1 MIKRVVFNNKAFKI
15 IDEYGY
21 KFSSNEV
28 TFNDIKIDFT
38 GHTFEDIPFKY
49 QEIKIMQADTE
60 EDILNGKVL
69 FTGYLDDINLSDM
82 KQQKEF
88 REMTLTLLSPLKM
101 ATKRCVS
108 LIGTY
113 ELNIAITRV
122 LQPLIDDGFTLNE
135 MNVPD
140 GQIITNFLIE
150 TIENCMNNICSKRN
164 IFWYINEKKEIFV
177 NAIDYLFGLQPAK
190 IINKKEKGLL
200 KIQPKIENIDYANVI
215 NFKNIRLIYHS
226 FCGEAA
232 EMKEQYPFLAI
243 NKTIKK
249 GDIINFENPIIIDE
263 STLRNYIDETGQES
277 NFYYSFYLD
286 LLLPDETYKH
296 YDIGIAINQ
305 DNTFKT
311 TGSITFSND
320 TGEEGEIVLQRDNF
334 FSNLI
339 TGFKW
344 NVDSNATIVMA
355 QADNALRYTT
365 MRFMY
370 SAEIE
375 KLKGIISESG
385 QIENT
390 VDYNEKWTSLVQLIS
405 YARSLMTQNSNTVNQ
420 VTLEYDIDPEL
431 KVGDLVEINKPEFY
445 IQGKFAVKDMSY
457 NYYNEIEQ
465 KWTITI
471 KSTDLISTYIDMFR
485 PVETEQSEEKTNTVI
500 LSEFTEEII
509 SEKHSLEV
517 EQNEHTL
524 NFKL

>member
-164 IFWYINEKKEIFV
+164 IF
-177 NAIDYLFGLQPAK
+177 
-190 IINKKEKGLL
+190 
-200 KIQPKIENIDYANVI
+200 
-215 NFKNIRLIYHS
+215 
-226 FCGEAA
+226 
-232 EMKEQYPFLAI
+232 
-243 NKTIKK
+243 
-249 GDIINFENPIIIDE
+249 
-263 STLRNYIDETGQES
+263 
-277 NFYYSFYLD
+277 
-286 LLLPDETYKH
+286 
-296 YDIGIAINQ
+296 
-305 DNTFKT
+305 
-311 TGSITFSND
+311 
-320 TGEEGEIVLQRDNF
+320 
-334 FSNLI
+334 
-339 TGFKW
+339 
-344 NVDSNATIVMA
+344 
-355 QADNALRYTT
+355 
-365 MRFMY
+365 
-370 SAEIE
+370 
-375 KLKGIISESG
+375 
-385 QIENT
+385 
-390 VDYNEKWTSLVQLIS
+390 
-405 YARSLMTQNSNTVNQ
+405 
-420 VTLEYDIDPEL
+420 
-431 KVGDLVEINKPEFY
+431 
-445 IQGKFAVKDMSY
+445 
-457 NYYNEIEQ
+457 
-465 KWTITI
+465 
-471 KSTDLISTYIDMFR
+471 
-485 PVETEQSEEKTNTVI
+485 
-500 LSEFTEEII
+500 
-509 SEKHSLEV
+509 
-517 EQNEHTL
+517 
-524 NFKL
+524 

>member
-1 MIKRVVFNNKAFKI
+1 MVKRVVFNNKAFKI

-101 ATKRCVS
+101 ATKRCVT
-108 LIGTY
+108 LIGTH
-113 ELNIAITRV
+113 ELNVAITRV

-140 GQIITNFLIE
+140 GQITTNFLIE

-190 IINKKEKGLL
+190 IINKKENGLL